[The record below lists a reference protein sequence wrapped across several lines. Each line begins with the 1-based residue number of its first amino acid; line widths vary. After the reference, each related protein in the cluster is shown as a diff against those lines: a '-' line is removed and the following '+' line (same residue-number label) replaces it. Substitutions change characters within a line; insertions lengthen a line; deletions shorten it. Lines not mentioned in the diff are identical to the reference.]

1 MSRKV
6 KTRPLLPWLSAN
18 MDCVDR
24 RFVQIGNSFLLDSR
38 TQNLSAGAKLT
49 YICMALESGGK
60 ADFEFTKTAATKY
73 GIATASFR
81 RYVEELVDAGFVNRI
96 SGKSSQQPNQYR
108 FTPERWKNG
117 QKIAPPSGNI

>member
-24 RFVQIGNSFLLDSR
+24 RFVQIGNSFMLDSR

-108 FTPERWKNG
+108 FTPERWKN
-117 QKIAPPSGNI
+117 KR